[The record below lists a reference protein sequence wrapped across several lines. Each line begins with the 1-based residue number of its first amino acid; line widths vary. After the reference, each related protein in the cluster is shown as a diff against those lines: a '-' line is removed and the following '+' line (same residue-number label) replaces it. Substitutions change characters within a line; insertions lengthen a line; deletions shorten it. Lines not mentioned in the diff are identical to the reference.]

1 MNYFNNYFHM
11 VKQKTSGAGS
21 VVMSTVC
28 SSRELGFDSQH
39 PCGGSQPLV
48 TGFQGI

>member
-1 MNYFNNYFHM
+1 MNHFKNDFHM

-21 VVMSTVC
+21 VVMSTVW
-28 SSRELGFDSQH
+28 SSREPGFDSQH
-39 PCGGSQPLV
+39 PCGGSQPFV